1 MIQKIRTKVM
11 WAAIVMT
18 AVLAAL
24 GAFVDRWWWIGAGVL
39 APVAVLGVY
48 DYVQTSHTV
57 TRNFPVIGH
66 LRYLLEDLG
75 PELHQYIVES
85 DVDGRPFNRDARS
98 LVYERARSVA
108 DEKPFGTEQDVYA
121 EGYTYLTH
129 SIQPSAI
136 ARDPVATMR
145 ISVGSSRCAQ
155 PYSLSVLN
163 VSAMSYGALSGR
175 AVQAMGEG
183 ARMGGF
189 AQDTGE
195 GGVSRFHTA
204 GGADLIWEIGTGYFG
219 CRTPEGGFD
228 PEAFQ
233 SRSRDPQVKMI
244 EVKLS
249 QGAKPGHG
257 GVLPGSKVTKEIAQA
272 RGVPQGQTCYSP
284 PAHSAFSTPV
294 EMMLFIDRL
303 RTLSGGKPTG
313 VKLCV
318 GKPHEVMAVVR
329 AMLVTEIVPDF
340 IVVDGAEGGT
350 GAAPQEL
357 SNSMGYPLLEG
368 LSLVDNALV
377 GAGLRD
383 AIRLGASGKLV
394 NAAAIATALAL
405 GADWCNTA
413 RAFMFSVGCI
423 QAQRCHDNT
432 CPTGVTTQD
441 PWLER
446 ALVVSAKAPQVRNFH
461 ANTVRALA
469 GLVAAM
475 GLQHPSELARHHIMR
490 RVGATQVAGLDAIYP
505 RAAPGSL
512 LRGDAPHALQDA
524 WNTSSADSFEVRQPP
539 HDTA

>member
-1 MIQKIRTKVM
+1 MIQSIRTKVM

-24 GAFVDRWWWIGAGVL
+24 GAFVDTWWWIGAAVL
-39 APVAVLGVY
+39 VPVAVLGVY

-57 TRNFPVIGH
+57 TRNFPVVGH

-85 DVDGRPFNRDARS
+85 DVDGRPFNRDART

-129 SIQPSAI
+129 SIQPSPI

-145 ISVGSSRCAQ
+145 ISVGGSQCAQ

-163 VSAMSYGALSGR
+163 VSAMSFGALSGR
-175 AVQAMGEG
+175 AVQAMSEG

-195 GGVSRFHTA
+195 GGISRFHRA

-233 SRSRDPQVKMI
+233 SSARDPQVKMI

-257 GVLPGSKVTKEIAQA
+257 GVLPGSKVTREIARA

-313 VKLCV
+313 FKLCV

-368 LSLVDNALV
+368 LSLVDNALM
-377 GAGLRD
+377 GAGLRN

-441 PWLER
+441 PGLQR

-469 GLVAAM
+469 GFVAAM
-475 GLQHPSELARHHIMR
+475 GLQHTSELAPHHIMR
-490 RVGATQVAGLDAIYP
+490 RVGATQVAGLEAVYP
-505 RAAPGSL
+505 RVAPGSL
-512 LRGDAPHALQDA
+512 LRGDAAPALQDA
-524 WNTSSADSFEVRQPP
+524 WNISSADSFEARSRP
-539 HDTA
+539 HDAS